1 MGNQR
6 TTFGKLQRERDKKAK
21 ALEKAEKRAAR
32 QAEAGTKSDDDEGQK
47 VDQDALLEALADLH
61 QRFEAKA
68 ISIDEF
74 EERRDQLTQLLSG
87 AL

>member
-32 QAEAGTKSDDDEGQK
+32 QAEAAEKPEDTGGPA
-47 VDQDALLEALADLH
+47 VDQEALMAALADLH
-61 QRFEAKA
+61 QRYEAKV
-68 ISIDEF
+68 IDIDEF

>member
-21 ALEKAEKRAAR
+21 AMEKAEKRAAR
-32 QAEAGTKSDDDEGQK
+32 QAEAQTKPEDDGQL

-61 QRFEAKA
+61 QRFEAKV

-74 EERRDQLTQLLSG
+74 EERREQLTNLLSG

>member
-32 QAEAGTKSDDDEGQK
+32 QAEAAEKPDEPGGQT
-47 VDQDALLEALADLH
+47 VDQEALMEALADLH
-61 QRFEAKA
+61 QRYEAKV
-68 ISIDEF
+68 IDIDEF

>member
-21 ALEKAEKRAAR
+21 AMEKAEKRAAR
-32 QAEAGTKSDDDEGQK
+32 QAEAADKPEDDGQK

-61 QRFEAKA
+61 QRFEAKV